1 MPSSS
6 NRQLLEQ
13 SYLKYKICVSG
24 SADTMECLP
33 GSLDKAKE
41 LGRQIVLHNGVLVT
55 GATTGIPYWAA
66 IGAKEA
72 GGISIGISPAAS
84 ELEHVKKYRLPVDYF
99 DLIMYTGFEYSGRNL
114 LLVRTTDAVIEVCGR
129 IGTLNEFTIAFEDKK
144 PVGVLEDTGGT
155 TAMIREIL
163 KTAHRGEGKTVYSTD
178 PKELVEKVIQQID
191 KEKVFPIP
199 KYEYAKG
206 RPASAPVELR
216 RGAPNGKRRR

>member
-24 SADTMECLP
+24 SADTLECLP
-33 GSLDKAKE
+33 GALDKAKE

-84 ELEHVKKYRLPVDYF
+84 EIAHVKSYRLPVDYF

-114 LLVRTTDAVIEVCGR
+114 LLVRTTDAVIEICGR

-144 PVGVLEDTGGT
+144 PIGVLEGCGGT
-155 TAMIREIL
+155 SEMIHEII
-163 KTAHRGEGKTVYSTD
+163 KQGHRGSGKIIYDSD
-178 PKELVEKVIQQID
+178 PIALVERLIELID
-191 KEKVFPIP
+191 KDKVVPIS
-199 KYEYAKG
+199 KEDYARANK
-206 RPASAPVELR
+206 AAKK
-216 RGAPNGKRRR
+216 RG